1 MSKNQASFSFLRGI
15 DAVLQT
21 TRGLRPFNSDPIHR
35 GLPGSRGWPNP
46 CHRPYPRS
54 GTTSAIALIAV
65 SQRWASIPASGLNL
79 GRPVPT
85 APGAIRPAPQ
95 NSSAAAKPWLD
106 RLRSALRSGSRH
118 GQSGSIHS
126 GRPRVAARAR
136 EGAATSGDGVT
147 LQIQAG
153 FGLQNGDE
161 VGGVHVGLVFLLF
174 RGRGTGRCLSLAL
187 AEAIPRADSTQD
199 RLQGTGTVVDAPPKT
214 PAGKRPGTDWT
225 TVLCP
230 PLPGEG
236 RNRVR
241 KSISCCVRPFRPFG
255 GTWTGRRKPLPAHGL
270 SP

>member
-1 MSKNQASFSFLRGI
+1 MRCSKPSVACDR
-15 DAVLQT
+15 
-21 TRGLRPFNSDPIHR
+21 
-35 GLPGSRGWPNP
+35 
-46 CHRPYPRS
+46 
-54 GTTSAIALIAV
+54 
-65 SQRWASIPASGLNL
+65 SIPIRFTADYPDRADGLIC
-79 GRPVPT
+79 VI
-85 APGAIRPAPQ
+85 GAIRGQAPH
-95 NSSAAAKPWLD
+95 P
-106 RLRSALRSGSRH
+106 RLRWLRFRRAGVRFRLPASIQFAQLQQHPAQLDPLRRIHPSGAV
-118 GQSGSIHS
+118 GSIHS

-136 EGAATSGDGVT
+136 EGAATSGDCVT

-161 VGGVHVGLVFLLF
+161 VGGVHVSLVFLLF

-230 PLPGEG
+230 PPPGEG

-255 GTWTGRRKPLPAHGL
+255 GTWTGRRKLLPAHGL